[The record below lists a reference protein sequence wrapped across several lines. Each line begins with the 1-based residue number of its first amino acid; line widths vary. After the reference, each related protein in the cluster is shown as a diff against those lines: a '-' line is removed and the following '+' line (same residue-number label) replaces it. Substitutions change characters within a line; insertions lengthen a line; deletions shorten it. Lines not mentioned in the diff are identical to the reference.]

1 MYEGRPA
8 KRIAVELGSRVSALV
23 MRVAGEVFVG
33 GESEPAMVASY
44 EDRNRE
50 RNEAR
55 ILYKFIMEGGL
66 GDPTKHQ
73 DTLKQLQDQIS
84 GVNLRGV

>member
-1 MYEGRPA
+1 
-8 KRIAVELGSRVSALV
+8 
-23 MRVAGEVFVG
+23 MRLAGDVFVVE
-33 GESEPAMVASY
+33 ESDPAIASSY

-66 GDPTKHQ
+66 GDPSKHQ
-73 DTLKQLQDQIS
+73 ETLKQLQDQIS